1 MARYFASL
9 LSDNFDHPIL
19 GLMLLISV
27 FLFVVAGVLSVV
39 DVPGVPAIASGWFAI
54 YGICAGSLGLF
65 GYLVLY
71 VSRAIS
77 IARDRAGPG
86 AS

>member
-19 GLMLLISV
+19 GLLLLISV

-39 DVPGVPAIASGWFAI
+39 DVPGIPPIAAAWFAI
-54 YGICAGSLGLF
+54 YAIGSGSLGLL
-65 GYLVLY
+65 GYLILY
-71 VSRAIS
+71 VSRGIS